1 MDASAHFTPERAM
14 QIARQQRHPLFYLTL
29 AGAFGSLQRTI
40 FRKNFI
46 D

>member
-1 MDASAHFTPERAM
+1 MDASAYFTPERAM
-14 QIARQQRHPLFYLTL
+14 QIARQRRHPLFYLTL
-29 AGAFGSLQRTI
+29 PAAFGSLQRTV

>member
-1 MDASAHFTPERAM
+1 MDTSTHFTPERAM
-14 QIARQQRHPLFYLTL
+14 QIARQQRYPLFYSTL
-29 AGAFGSLQRTI
+29 AGGFGSLQRTI